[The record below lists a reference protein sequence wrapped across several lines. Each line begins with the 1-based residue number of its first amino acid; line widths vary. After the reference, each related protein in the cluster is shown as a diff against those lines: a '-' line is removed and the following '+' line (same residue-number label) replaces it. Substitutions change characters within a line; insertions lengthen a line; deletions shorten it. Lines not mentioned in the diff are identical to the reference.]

1 MMRLSEGP
9 MADRGNEGLLAYTLL
24 PSQYGVGNTGE
35 SINPKLTSDALAH
48 LTSRRQESFA
58 GRHIKREKGVHDVI
72 SDNDWLLAKE
82 EAVCQEVAID

>member
-35 SINPKLTSDALAH
+35 SINPSKCSNAKLQDDDD
-48 LTSRRQESFA
+48 ENE
-58 GRHIKREKGVHDVI
+58 G
-72 SDNDWLLAKE
+72 
-82 EAVCQEVAID
+82 